1 MARSKG
7 LDDVGRLI
15 KGDLR
20 AYVERAMKSAYANNN
35 STKARANSIWWAKDA
50 YKNKYGTT
58 KGFKEAFDTAEK
70 EFAAKQ
76 VQKSVRKPVKKS
88 VKPVLSSAARKPIKR
103 K

>member
-1 MARSKG
+1 MARPKG
-7 LDDVGRLI
+7 IDDIGRLI

-20 AYVERAMKSAYANNN
+20 SYIERAMKGAYVKGN
-35 STKARANSIWWAKDA
+35 TQKARADSIWWAKDA

-70 EFAAKQ
+70 EFAGKR

-88 VKPVLSSAARKPIKR
+88 VKPVLSAARKPIKR

>member
-7 LDDVGRLI
+7 IDDIGRLI

-20 AYVERAMKSAYANNN
+20 SYVERAMKGAYASGN
-35 STKARANSIWWAKDA
+35 TQKARANSIWWAKDA

-58 KGFKEAFDTAEK
+58 KGFKEAFDVAEK
-70 EFAAKQ
+70 EFAAKR
-76 VQKSVRKPVKKS
+76 VQKSVRKPIKKS
-88 VKPVLSSAARKPIKR
+88 VKPVLSSATRKPIKR